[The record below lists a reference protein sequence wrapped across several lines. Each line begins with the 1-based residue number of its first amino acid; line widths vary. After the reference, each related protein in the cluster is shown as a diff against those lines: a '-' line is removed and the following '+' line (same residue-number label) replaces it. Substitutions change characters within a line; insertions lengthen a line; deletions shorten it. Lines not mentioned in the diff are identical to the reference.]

1 MLDYTPP
8 IEDGAAIQEY
18 DLGGMHRGRL
28 YMHPPTDTQTR
39 KIKYLYSFAVTPV
52 PENDPILFVTSELND
67 TAPGAGSHFLGVF
80 SEIGHQNLGAS
91 DDWGL
96 RERFVERALA
106 IVCAR
111 LQIARAEISRLR

>member
-8 IEDGAAIQEY
+8 IEDAAVIQEY
-18 DLGGMHRGRL
+18 DMGGMYRGIL
-28 YMHPPTDTQTR
+28 HMHPPPDMQTQ
-39 KIKYLYSFAVTPV
+39 KIRYLYSFAVTPV
-52 PENDPILFVTSELND
+52 LENDAVLFVTSEFND

-96 RERFVERALA
+96 RERFVEPALA
-106 IVCAR
+106 IVCER
-111 LQIARAEISRLR
+111 LQIARADVSRPQ